1 MDDHQTMM
9 HPVSQNPTVG
19 MGGNVIPQHTY
30 GMDSSNQPHTAD
42 QEVRKHDISEI
53 LQQIMNITDQSLDE
67 AQARKH
73 TLNCH
78 RMKPALFSVLCEIK
92 EKTVLSLRNTQEDE
106 PPDPQLMRLDNM
118 LIAEGITGPEKGGGA
133 VAATNASA
141 AASGGPGQLDHTI
154 EHSDYRSKLTQIR
167 QIYHQ
172 ELEKYEQ
179 ACSEFTAHVMNL
191 LREQSRNRPITSKEI
206 ERMVHIIHRKFNSIQ
221 VQLKQSTCEA
231 VMILRSRFLDARRKR
246 RNFSKQATEVLNE
259 YFYSHLSNPYPS
271 EEAKEELAKKCG
283 ITVSQISNWFGNKRI
298 RYKKNIGKAQEEANM
313 YAAKKAAVG
322 GASAYAMISSQGQM
336 ISPPPPPGAV
346 PSSDGMYSMSMNG
359 SDSYQSVPSVGASIQ
374 PQPRSTF
381 DPLRQL
387 NYSDD
392 PRALYTLLR
401 ERASRQLASP

>member
-313 YAAKKAAVG
+313 YAAKKAAAVG

-392 PRALYTLLR
+392 PRALYTLC
-401 ERASRQLASP
+401 Q